1 MPETDRV
8 SGPLI
13 TTDICLLRS
22 QNIINNL
29 SDLKGDVDS
38 NKKLNDKLA
47 KIIIGNGDVGLVEKV
62 NILYHKNQL
71 IGEVFSIIKSIFVTL
86 ITLWAVGVLH
96 L

>member
-38 NKKLNDKLA
+38 NKKMNDKLA

-62 NILYHKNQL
+62 NTLYHRNQL
-71 IGEVFSIIKSIFVTL
+71 IDQVFGIIKSILVTL